1 MATFREDDVMAGR
14 PTSDDVRLRQLVSKG
29 SGGVVRPKRATRAA
43 TRKRVSSEAAPA
55 GLSPR

>member
-1 MATFREDDVMAGR
+1 MATFREDDVTVGR
-14 PTSDDVRLRQLVSKG
+14 PASGEALLRQLVSKG
-29 SGGVVRPKRATRAA
+29 SGGVEQPKRA